1 MSDKKKT
8 GCPLV
13 NMAQRL
19 LGHPPSSQEETRW
32 RLLQAASEVF
42 AEVGYRAATTREI
55 ARRAEVN
62 LAAIHYHFGDKAS
75 LYRAVFQLPFLD
87 ECNTFATVDVAS
99 VPLRAALHALYVWM
113 FPPAAEEDPMLHQFM
128 RLHARE
134 EGDPSG
140 VLGDSLVLALAPSH
154 DRLVA
159 LLCRELDLPAP
170 DDEVQ
175 RLAFSLFGL
184 ATVYHH
190 GGHSMVEA
198 FAPQLLKGLAAR
210 ETMVE
215 RLVDHALTL
224 VAGER
229 KRRRHLHKEATR

>member
-1 MSDKKKT
+1 M
-8 GCPLV
+8 

-19 LGHPPSSQEETRW
+19 LGHAPSSQEETRW

-62 LAAIHYHFGDKAS
+62 LASIHYHFGDKAS
-75 LYRAVFQLPFLD
+75 LYRAVFQLPFLN
-87 ECNTFATVDVAS
+87 ECNTFAAVDVAN
-99 VPLRAALHALYVWM
+99 VPLRDALQALYSWM
-113 FPPAAEEDPMLHQFM
+113 FPPAAEEDPMLRQFM

-134 EGDPSG
+134 EGEPSG
-140 VLGDSLVLALAPSH
+140 VLGDLMVQALAPNH
-154 DRLVA
+154 ERLLA
-159 LLCRELDLPAP
+159 LLCRELGLAAP
-170 DDEVQ
+170 DDDVQ

-198 FAPQLLKGLAAR
+198 FAPQLLKGSAAH

-215 RLVDHALTL
+215 RLVGYALAL
-224 VAGER
+224 IDGER
-229 KRRRHLHKEATR
+229 ARRKA

>member
-1 MSDKKKT
+1 M
-8 GCPLV
+8 

-19 LGHPPSSQEETRW
+19 LGHAPSSQEETRW

-62 LAAIHYHFGDKAS
+62 LASIHYHFGDKAS
-75 LYRAVFQLPFLD
+75 LYRAVFQLPFLN
-87 ECNTFATVDVAS
+87 ECNTFAAVDVAN
-99 VPLRAALHALYVWM
+99 VPLRDALQALYSWM
-113 FPPAAEEDPMLHQFM
+113 FPPAAEEDPMLRQFM

-140 VLGDSLVLALAPSH
+140 VLGDLMVQALAPNH
-154 DRLVA
+154 ERLLA
-159 LLCRELDLPAP
+159 LLCRELGLAAP
-170 DDEVQ
+170 DDDVQ

-198 FAPQLLKGLAAR
+198 FAPQLLKGSAAH

-215 RLVDHALTL
+215 RLVGYALAL
-224 VAGER
+224 IDGER
-229 KRRRHLHKEATR
+229 ARRKA

>member
-1 MSDKKKT
+1 MNTPKKPN
-8 GCPLV
+8 CPLM

-19 LGHPPSSQEETRW
+19 LGHAPSSQEETRW

-75 LYRAVFQLPFLD
+75 LYRAVFQLPFLN
-87 ECNTFATVDVAS
+87 ECNTFATLDVAS
-99 VPLRAALHALYVWM
+99 VPLREALQALYAWM
-113 FPPAAEEDPMLHQFM
+113 FPPAAEEDPMLRQFM

-140 VLGDSLVLALAPSH
+140 VLGDLMVQALAPNH

-159 LLCRELDLPAP
+159 LLCRELGLAAP
-170 DDEVQ
+170 DDDVQ

-198 FAPQLLKGLAAR
+198 FAPQLLKGAAAH

-215 RLVDHALTL
+215 RLVGYALAL
-224 VAGER
+224 IDGER
-229 KRRRHLHKEATR
+229 ARRKA